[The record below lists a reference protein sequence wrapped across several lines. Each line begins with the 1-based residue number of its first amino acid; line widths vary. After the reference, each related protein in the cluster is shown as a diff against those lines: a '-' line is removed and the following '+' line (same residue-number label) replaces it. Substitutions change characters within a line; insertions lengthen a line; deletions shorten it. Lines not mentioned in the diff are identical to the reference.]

1 MESQKYIVTVFEDR
15 TEWRN
20 EEGLLHRLDEPAIEY
35 ADGNKAWWVNGKRH
49 RLDGPA
55 IECASGTKC
64 WFVNGKLHREDGP
77 AIEYA
82 DGTKQWLVNDELHRL
97 DGPAIEL
104 SGGGKAWYIAGK
116 SYTEKQFN
124 KKVKQL
130 QNKSCEGK
138 IVEIEGKKYKLT
150 SV

>member
-1 MESQKYIVTVFEDR
+1 MQAQKYIVTVFQNR

-20 EEGLLHRLDEPAIEY
+20 EAGEL
-35 ADGNKAWWVNGKRH
+35 H

-55 IECASGTKC
+55 VEYAGGTKE
-64 WFVNGKLHREDGP
+64 WWVNDKFHRLGGPAIEWSDGNKEWWVNGKLHREDGP
-77 AIEYA
+77 AVEYVS
-82 DGTKQWLVNDELHRL
+82 GTKE
-97 DGPAIEL
+97 
-104 SGGGKAWYIAGK
+104 WYIEGK
-116 SYTEKQFN
+116 EYTETQFN

-138 IVEIEGKKYKLT
+138 IVEIEGKKYKLK